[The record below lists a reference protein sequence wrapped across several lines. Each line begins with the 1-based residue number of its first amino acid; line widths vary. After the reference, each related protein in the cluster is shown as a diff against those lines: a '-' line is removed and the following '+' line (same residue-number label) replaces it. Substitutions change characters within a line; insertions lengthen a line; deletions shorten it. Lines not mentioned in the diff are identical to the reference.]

1 MRTTTI
7 RWPDATHAAIGRAAA
22 EAGVGFTQY
31 VREAALVR
39 AAWEQGLAAATLA
52 GPVTPG
58 AQASVVQAARD
69 ALTALGT

>member
-39 AAWEQGLAAATLA
+39 AAWEQGLAAGVLEA
-52 GPVTPG
+52 PVTPQT
-58 AQASVVQAARD
+58 QAAVTQAARD

>member
-7 RWPDATHAAIGRAAA
+7 RWPDATHAAIARAAA

-39 AAWEQGLAAATLA
+39 SAWEQGLAAGSLA
-52 GPVTPG
+52 GPVTPQ
-58 AQASVVQAARD
+58 AQASVVQAARE
-69 ALTALGT
+69 ALAELGT